1 VAPLVPD
8 GEDDPNPLEQ
18 ALVGGVPQRVGW
30 FRFYFDTERWEWSP
44 EVERMHGYEVGTVEP
59 TTELVLSHKHPD
71 DREKV
76 AATLEEI
83 LATRQPFSTRHRII
97 DTHGT
102 EHSVVVV
109 GDLFHDD
116 ADTVV
121 GTHGFYIDISDSE
134 DRSTQEAISEAVE
147 EIAENR
153 AVIEQAKGMLMMV
166 YGVNEDLAFQLLRW
180 RSQDTNTK
188 LRPLA
193 QRLID
198 EFVALGKEQGL
209 QPRPVYDATI
219 MTVHQRMDSDT

>member
-1 VAPLVPD
+1 VAQQAPD
-8 GEDDPNPLEQ
+8 GQDNPNPLEQ

-59 TTELVLSHKHPD
+59 TTKLVLSHKHPD

-76 AATLEEI
+76 AATLDEI

-97 DTHGT
+97 DTLGT

-116 ADTVV
+116 ADAVV
-121 GTHGFYIDISDSE
+121 GTHGFYIDISESE